1 MVRARIREDEG
12 LAAVCRRFW
21 GRRWRPAV
29 AVVSEMA
36 GIGHGKRRSR
46 AGLARVC
53 GDVQLAGALAALA
66 DGRRQAGSGMA
77 RNRARARLNWVSQGQ
92 RCGRCSGEAACR
104 AGEPSGQGEEP
115 PSEGLGG
122 H

>member
-36 GIGHGKRRSR
+36 GRGHGKRRSR
-46 AGLARVC
+46 TGLARVC
-53 GDVQLAGALAALA
+53 GDVQLAGALGHWRTGAVRPGVEWLA
-66 DGRRQAGSGMA
+66 TGPRRD
-77 RNRARARLNWVSQGQ
+77 
-92 RCGRCSGEAACR
+92 
-104 AGEPSGQGEEP
+104 
-115 PSEGLGG
+115 
-122 H
+122 